1 VVTVEGSRENEGYKR
16 RGRKGREKERERE
29 RERERDL
36 QYSVQA
42 REWKMA
48 GELPRDILLS
58 PQFAAH
64 SSSCA
69 EFDRMSKVF
78 SSI

>member
-1 VVTVEGSRENEGYKR
+1 MR
-16 RGRKGREKERERE
+16 RERE
-29 RERERDL
+29 REESRERKIDL
-36 QYSVQA
+36 QCSVQA
-42 REWKMA
+42 RREWKMA
-48 GELPRDILLS
+48 GGLPRDILLS